1 MFFLEDELAEKI
13 VNKSAVNVD
22 KDTLSALKKASYNEL
37 TRLIY
42 QTPPLLTLVNT
53 ATQEIQ
59 QETQENNDTEN
70 MVNTLGRPALLKLA
84 RFALRK

>member
-22 KDTLSALKKASYNEL
+22 KNTLSALKKASYDDL

-53 ATQEIQ
+53 ASQEIQ
-59 QETQENNDTEN
+59 QVTSANNDTKSA
-70 MVNTLGRPALLKLA
+70 VNTLGRPALLKLA
-84 RFALRK
+84 RFALAK

>member
-22 KDTLSALKKASYNEL
+22 KNTLSALKKASYNDL
-37 TRLIY
+37 TRLIH

-59 QETQENNDTEN
+59 QTTQISNHSQSAI
-70 MVNTLGRPALLKLA
+70 NTLGRPAILKLA
-84 RFALRK
+84 RFALTK